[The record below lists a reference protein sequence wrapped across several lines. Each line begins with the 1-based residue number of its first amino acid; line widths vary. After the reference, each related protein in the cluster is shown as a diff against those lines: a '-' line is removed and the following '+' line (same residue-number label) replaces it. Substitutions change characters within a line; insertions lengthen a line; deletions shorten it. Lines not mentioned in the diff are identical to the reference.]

1 MMLCVRTMLRGAGQ
15 VMFQC
20 SSWTGLLF
28 LAGIFWGA
36 YSAATQLVA
45 WGAVTGLCAST
56 LAGYLLKEKNSDGD
70 EGLWGF
76 NGILVGCAFPTFC
89 ANTWLM
95 WASLIFFSM
104 LSTWLRKGFNNI
116 MAPWKI
122 NSLTFPF
129 VFLTWMFLFASRIF
143 DGIQPI
149 GLSHAELPES
159 FSFSLD
165 TSFLSLVEYWLK
177 GISQVFLINSWVTG
191 ILFLVG
197 LAICNCWAAL
207 WAAVGSA
214 LSLALAIL
222 FKANPSD
229 IANGL
234 FGFSPVLTGIA
245 IGMTFYEVNWKTAL
259 WAIAGI
265 IATFFI
271 QAGMDVMMEPW
282 GLPTLTGP
290 FCVATWIFLLPLY
303 KFGKGEQDF
312 SRWRSR
318 IKEVQ
323 QRVDTDLTDAIDNI
337 TEKDKGITDN
347 QKK

>member
-1 MMLCVRTMLRGAGQ
+1 M
-15 VMFQC
+15 
-20 SSWTGLLF
+20 
-28 LAGIFWGA
+28 
-36 YSAATQLVA
+36 
-45 WGAVTGLCAST
+45 
-56 LAGYLLKEKNSDGD
+56 
-70 EGLWGF
+70 
-76 NGILVGCAFPTFC
+76 
-89 ANTWLM
+89 
-95 WASLIFFSM
+95 
-104 LSTWLRKGFNNI
+104 
-116 MAPWKI
+116 
-122 NSLTFPF
+122 
-129 VFLTWMFLFASRIF
+129 
-143 DGIQPI
+143 
-149 GLSHAELPES
+149 
-159 FSFSLD
+159 
-165 TSFLSLVEYWLK
+165 
-177 GISQVFLINSWVTG
+177 
-191 ILFLVG
+191 
-197 LAICNCWAAL
+197 
-207 WAAVGSA
+207 
-214 LSLALAIL
+214 
-222 FKANPSD
+222 
-229 IANGL
+229 
-234 FGFSPVLTGIA
+234 LTGIA